1 MAYTPYKMKGH
12 VLPGPNQASP
22 AKQGNFMEQ
31 QQARTQEMMNNMRK
45 QQDLTPDA
53 NDSESMQGGGFKSMM
68 QKALS
73 ALGITG
79 GKADEGVMTQ
89 AEGDIVPT
97 PESNARKIDHIA
109 EEMRKSGDESAG
121 NPTFSAKSFTQG
133 SNAPE
138 AIAKTQ
144 KVADKIKMPGI
155 SSWAK
160 GLFG

>member
-45 QQDLTPDA
+45 QQDLMPDA

-79 GKADEGVMTQ
+79 GKGDEGVMTQ

-97 PESNARKIDHIA
+97 PENNAQKIEQLREAI
-109 EEMRKSGDESAG
+109 SGG
-121 NPTFSAKSFTQG
+121 NQSGG

>member
-45 QQDLTPDA
+45 QQDLMPDA

-79 GKADEGVMTQ
+79 SKADEGVMTQ

-97 PESNARKIDHIA
+97 PENNAQKIEQLREAI
-109 EEMRKSGDESAG
+109 SGG
-121 NPTFSAKSFTQG
+121 NQGGG